1 MAPPEVP
8 TNQTVVE
15 LPEMSA
21 ATTRS
26 VRQIVRSRSIGCWMG
41 SLIGAGWMAYGLSFL
56 PNSVR
61 VPLGLIGL
69 VIVLFLLRWSRQLL
83 ASSRNLPE
91 ASSAQRAVSRGA
103 WKWFWVNL
111 VAEIVL
117 LNVAVNLLAAPAL
130 RIYWIPA
137 ISLVVGLHFLPMAR
151 FFSVPSYWVCG
162 GAMVMVA
169 ALTMLGVRSAL
180 VAAPFVLVAVEAIVN
195 AFILWATAA
204 WGLQTTSI
212 SVQASTLKRITAE
225 REG

>member
-1 MAPPEVP
+1 MA
-8 TNQTVVE
+8 
-15 LPEMSA
+15 A
-21 ATTRS
+21 ATKRS
-26 VRQIVRSRSIGCWMG
+26 ARQIVRSRGIGCWVG

-56 PNSVR
+56 PNFVR

-69 VIVLFLLRWSRQLL
+69 VIVVFLLRWSRQIL

-91 ASSAQRAVSRGA
+91 ASSVEHVASRGA

-117 LNVAVNLLAAPAL
+117 LNVAVNLLAAPAQ

-151 FFSVPSYWVCG
+151 FFRVPSYRVCG
-162 GAMVMVA
+162 GAMVTVA
-169 ALTMLGVRSAL
+169 ALTTLAVRSAFL
-180 VAAPFVLVAVEAIVN
+180 AAPLVLVAIEAIVN

-204 WGLQTTSI
+204 WGLQTTSATA
-212 SVQASTLKRITAE
+212 QASTLKEVTAE
-225 REG
+225 QEG